1 MIDQQECQGIAKLAR
16 SLKLYQTQ
24 NVITI
29 WSSVFGLTIANWI
42 LMQLKVS
49 MLQLELKV
57 KYWWWCTD
65 ESLLYCQCSCYFQ
78 FNTIKSLIV
87 NYLTWVMCS
96 PYRSPAPR
104 GAQPGPRGEP
114 PGPGGG
120 RWRLLRVSH
129 QGSPLGLQSHLEAQ
143 CKTVFLYPKNSIYNL
158 SIQRNAHY
166 HQPPRLL

>member
-16 SLKLYQTQ
+16 SLKLAQTR

>member
-1 MIDQQECQGIAKLAR
+1 MRVKQSDFMKINLVLGKRLNVWPTRMSRNCKVSPNPICDH
-16 SLKLYQTQ
+16 

-29 WSSVFGLTIANWI
+29 WSSVFGLTNANWI

-96 PYRSPAPR
+96 PYHSPAPR

-120 RWRLLRVSH
+120 RWCLLRVSH
-129 QGSPLGLQSHLEAQ
+129 QGSPLCLQSHLETQ
-143 CKTVFLYPKNSIYNL
+143 CKTVFLYP
-158 SIQRNAHY
+158 
-166 HQPPRLL
+166 